1 MSITCAPG
9 VSNLIEVPVL
19 FKNKI
24 LTCKTISSISWM
36 EIPDCDCE
44 NISLKAPDGE
54 IVFLLLDADIVSN
67 SSFVARNW
75 DLYCIPG

>member
-1 MSITCAPG
+1 
-9 VSNLIEVPVL
+9 
-19 FKNKI
+19 
-24 LTCKTISSISWM
+24 M
-36 EIPDCDCE
+36 EIPECDCE